1 MKISFDYFEEPKLQF
16 GNYFE
21 HEDAKTGLAEYGPF
35 GRNVS
40 GLHVS
45 EIRLGF
51 IGTRES
57 ISGAKEWIERCSG
70 YIESENIKTIIERVR
85 VEDKDSLLLPFADE
99 LELESTTI
107 RRLEK
112 ILNRDFDGF
121 NKDTRFG
128 CCFQINPRWERSINH
143 RELEWALEKDK
154 DKKQRILETVALIE
168 NELRSIT
175 QTDPTPDVVII
186 ALTKDIE
193 GMADSVR
200 ISRNYFL
207 NLRRAIKARAMNQH
221 PPLPVQILR
230 HGTIEGKGRIQEP
243 ATRAWNFCTAQYY
256 KAGGVPWIPTTLE
269 KDTCYVGISF
279 YIAKDFD
286 DKLTMRSSI
295 AQAFDFLGQ
304 GLILRGEPFEW
315 DVNKLGP
322 SPHLTKE
329 GAKRLITDT
338 LEEYVR
344 VRGNPP
350 SRVVIH
356 KTSEFWGEDREDYN
370 EIEGL
375 YNGIDEVAPRCE
387 TDFVTLR
394 QTGLRLFREGI
405 YPPLRG
411 TYFCM
416 EGRHHFLFT
425 MGFVPYLETYPGSYV
440 PEPWQVTQHV
450 GGSSPKDLLRE
461 VLSLTKMNVN
471 NCNFADGTPI
481 TISFSRKVGEIMKH
495 IGKDEIVQSS
505 YRFYM

>member
-1 MKISFDYFEEPKLQF
+1 MKIYFDYLKEPKLQF
-16 GNYFE
+16 GDYFE
-21 HEDAKTGLAEYGPF
+21 HEDTKTGLAEYGPF
-35 GRNVS
+35 GKNIS
-40 GLHVS
+40 GLHIS
-45 EIRLGF
+45 DIRLGF

-70 YIESENIKTIIERVR
+70 YIESENIKNIIERVKD
-85 VEDKDSLLLPFADE
+85 EGEDSLLLPFADDFI
-99 LELESTTI
+99 LESNTI

-121 NKDTRFG
+121 NKDSRFA
-128 CCFQINPRWERSINH
+128 CCFQMNPRWERSINH
-143 RELEWALEKDK
+143 RDLKWALEKEK
-154 DKKQRILETVALIE
+154 GKKQRILETVTLIE

-175 QTDPTPDVVII
+175 QTDPTPDIVII

-193 GMADSVR
+193 DLANSVK
-200 ISRNYFL
+200 ISKNYFL
-207 NLRRAIKARAMNQH
+207 NLRRAIKARAMNQN
-221 PPLPVQILR
+221 PPIPIQILR
-230 HGTIEGKGRIQEP
+230 HGTIEGKGHIQEP

-269 KDTCYVGISF
+269 KDTCYIGISF
-279 YIAKDFD
+279 YIAQDFD

-304 GLILRGEPFEW
+304 GLVLRGEPFEW
-315 DVNKLGP
+315 DVDKLGA

-329 GAKRLITDT
+329 GAQKLIMET
-338 LEEYVR
+338 LKEYIKI
-344 VRGNPP
+344 RGNPP

-356 KTSEFWGEDREDYN
+356 KTSEFWGENREDYN
-370 EIEGL
+370 ELSGF
-375 YNGIDEVAPRCE
+375 YDGIDEVAPHCE
-387 TDFVTLR
+387 IDFVTLR

-411 TYFCM
+411 TYFCI
-416 EGRHHFLFT
+416 EGRYHFLYT

-440 PEPWQVTQHV
+440 PEPWQITQHI

-461 VLSLTKMNVN
+461 VLILTKMNVN
-471 NCNFADGTPI
+471 NCNFADGIPI

-495 IGKDEIVQSS
+495 IGKDEIVQPS